1 MPIVPNRC
9 IWCLKASPDVS
20 FDESHVF
27 PECVGN
33 HGQQV
38 LPAGIVC
45 KECNGY
51 FGSKIEPIFLS
62 DPIFHAIAVTLSL
75 VDPEDMNV
83 FRSKIFD
90 EAHKPVAQPHRHL
103 DLAPTIKPNE
113 IELTVGYRI
122 SGTMRHTYSAREL
135 RKLSRAIHKYGF
147 ESLAWQTYVKGT
159 VNPPDL
165 FDNRF
170 DAIRRW
176 AREGHPT
183 SSARPF
189 LRKPAE
195 TLILQREDRFWTFE
209 GHLCAEMRFFG
220 EWWAISLTTPHEL
233 TRDKLKEWCSQNLD
247 RAWWVAD
254 KLERA
259 GSAVQPAIPADA
271 EKTWRG

>member
-1 MPIVPNRC
+1 
-9 IWCLKASPDVS
+9 
-20 FDESHVF
+20 
-27 PECVGN
+27 
-33 HGQQV
+33 
-38 LPAGIVC
+38 
-45 KECNGY
+45 
-51 FGSKIEPIFLS
+51 
-62 DPIFHAIAVTLSL
+62 
-75 VDPEDMNV
+75 MNV